1 MEIILASASPRRREL
16 LAQIG
21 LKFRICISDAEEIVT
36 KNKPEDIVMELSE
49 KKAEAVTER
58 LVSGGASD
66 IAGAEISLG
75 DLLVIGAD
83 TLVFLDGEQ
92 MGKPSDA
99 SGAFS
104 MLSRLQGCCHQVYTG
119 VTLLTI
125 GDGKERGRKAFYEKT
140 QVEFYPMSEEEIW
153 EYIGSGEPMGKAG
166 AYGIQGIGGKYV
178 KRIEGDYNNVVG
190 LPVARLYQELKRY
203 LSDAGIQ

>member
-21 LKFRICISDAEEIVT
+21 LKFRIYISDAEEIVT

-49 KKAEAVTER
+49 KKAEAVAER
-58 LVSGGASD
+58 LVSGEASD
-66 IAGAEISLG
+66 VAGEEISLE

-92 MGKPSDA
+92 MGKPSDV

-104 MLSRLQGCCHQVYTG
+104 MLSRLQGRCHQVYTG
-119 VTLLTI
+119 VTLLALQN
-125 GDGKERGRKAFYEKT
+125 GREKGWKAFYEKT
-140 QVEFYPMSEEEIW
+140 QVEFYPMSEEEIR
-153 EYIGSGEPMGKAG
+153 EYIGTGEPMGKAG

-190 LPVARLYQELKRY
+190 LPVARLYQELKKV
-203 LSDAGIQ
+203 SF

>member
-21 LKFRICISDAEEIVT
+21 FGFRICVSDAEEIIT
-36 KNKPEDIVMELSE
+36 KEKPEEIVMELSE
-49 KKAEAVTER
+49 KKAEAVAGR
-58 LVSGGASD
+58 ILSGEAADS
-66 IAGAEISLG
+66 AGAEISAG

-104 MLSRLQGCCHQVYTG
+104 MLSRLQGRSHQVCTG
-119 VTLLTI
+119 VALIALK
-125 GDGKERGRKAFYEKT
+125 DGMECGRKFFYEET
-140 QVEFYPMSEEEIW
+140 QVEFYPMSEAEIR
-153 EYIGSGEPMGKAG
+153 EYIESGEPMGKAG
-166 AYGIQGIGGKYV
+166 AYGIQGLGGKFV

-190 LPVARLYQELKRY
+190 LPAARLYQEIKMM
-203 LSDAGIQ
+203 DKF

>member
-21 LKFRICISDAEEIVT
+21 LKFRIFISDAEEIVT

-49 KKAEAVTER
+49 KKAEAVAER
-58 LVSGGASD
+58 LVSGEASD
-66 IAGAEISLG
+66 AAGAEISLE

-104 MLSRLQGCCHQVYTG
+104 MLSRLQGRCHQVYTG
-119 VTLLTI
+119 VTLLAI
-125 GDGKERGRKAFYEKT
+125 QDGREKGRKAFYEKT
-140 QVEFYPMSEEEIW
+140 QVEFYPMSEEEIRK
-153 EYIGSGEPMGKAG
+153 YIGTGEPMGKAG

-190 LPVARLYQELKRY
+190 LPVARLYQELKKV
-203 LSDAGIQ
+203 I

>member
-16 LAQIG
+16 LTQIG
-21 LKFRICISDAEEIVT
+21 VTFRICVSDAEETIT
-36 KNKPEDIVMELSE
+36 KSKPGEIVMELSE
-49 KKAEAVTER
+49 KKAEAVAER
-58 LVSGGASD
+58 ILLKEATD
-66 IAGAEISLG
+66 LAGAEIFAG

-104 MLSRLQGCCHQVYTG
+104 MLSRLQGRSHQVCTG
-119 VTLLTI
+119 VTLFALR
-125 GDGKERGRKAFYEKT
+125 DGKEYARKSFYEET
-140 QVEFYPMSEEEIW
+140 QVEFYPVSEEELW
-153 EYIGSGEPMGKAG
+153 EYIETKEPMGKAG
-166 AYGIQGIGGKYV
+166 AYAIQGIGGKFV

-190 LPVARLYQELKRY
+190 LPVAKLYQELKRMKECWK
-203 LSDAGIQ
+203 

>member
-16 LAQIG
+16 LAQIE

-49 KKAEAVTER
+49 RKAEAVANR
-58 LVSGGASD
+58 LVSGEASD
-66 IAGAEISLG
+66 AAGAEISLE

-104 MLSRLQGCCHQVYTG
+104 MLSRLQGRCHQVYTG
-119 VTLLTI
+119 VTLLAI
-125 GDGKERGRKAFYEKT
+125 QDGREKGRKAFYEKT
-140 QVEFYPMSEEEIW
+140 QVEFYPMSEEEIR
-153 EYIGSGEPMGKAG
+153 EYIETGEPMGKAG

-178 KRIEGDYNNVVG
+178 KQIEGDYNNVVG
-190 LPVARLYQELKRY
+190 LPVARLYQELKHAWSETY
-203 LSDAGIQ
+203 EL

>member
-21 LKFRICISDAEEIVT
+21 LAFRICVSDAEEIIT
-36 KNKPEDIVMELSE
+36 KEKPEEIVMELSE
-49 KKAEAVTER
+49 KKADAVARRILAGE
-58 LVSGGASD
+58 ASD
-66 IAGAEISLG
+66 SAGAEISFE

-83 TLVFLDGEQ
+83 TLVFSDGEQ

-104 MLSRLQGCCHQVYTG
+104 MLSRLQGRSHQVYTG
-119 VTLLTI
+119 VTLIRL
-125 GDGKERGRKAFYEKT
+125 GSGKECRRKSFYEKT
-140 QVEFYPMSEEEIW
+140 QVEFYPMQEEEIRG
-153 EYIGSGEPMGKAG
+153 YIATNEPMGKAG
-166 AYGIQGIGGKYV
+166 AYGIQGIGGRFV

-190 LPVARLYQELKRY
+190 LPVARLYQELRKINN
-203 LSDAGIQ
+203 LDI